1 MRFGVFCA
9 AKESVCRNGAVDVE
23 APTKSSLPRAAGVV
37 GPYLNPPLN
46 TVLLSADEK
55 PGIQRSNRTPVKWTP
70 TAIEW
75 SAG

>member
-46 TVLLSADEK
+46 TVLLSVDEK
-55 PGIQRSNRTPVKWTP
+55 PGYSDRTGLRLSGHRQR
-70 TAIEW
+70 
-75 SAG
+75 